1 MTTEIVILNWNGEKF
16 LERYLPPLLKSIE
29 GLDGVRVTVADN
41 ASEDSSRELV
51 AKSFPS
57 VKYIQLKKNYGFAE
71 GYNRALKK
79 MDADYLL
86 LLNSDVEVADGWL
99 HPLLEWMELHPE
111 CGICGPKLHQTGNR
125 DMFEYAGAAGG
136 YIDKYGFPFCR
147 GRVMKMVEKDDGQY
161 DIPEEVMWASGAAFM
176 IRRELFNSLGGF
188 CKDFFAH
195 MEEIDLC
202 WRARLEGWKVNVVPR
217 STVYH
222 LGGGSLPQDSPYKL
236 FLNYRNN
243 LSMLSRCLPQT
254 IALDYAFNLI
264 GEIADPDEGPDFFG
278 CCCDEYNRCDD
289 ELKLSLAET
298 AAILGLKKADAVIR
312 RRMLI
317 DDLAAVAYL
326 LRGQFRNFLAVV
338 RAHKEF
344 RSVRHKTTQK
354 QLRGYIQQVVTGKR
368 LEIARNLLTDEPL
381 DGNWLSASFGLK
393 CIWSKWVVLQA
404 VLKKDTIFAYVN
416 KTLK

>member
-1 MTTEIVILNWNGEKF
+1 MTTEIVILNWNGERL
-16 LERYLPPLLKSIE
+16 LERYLPPLLKSVE
-29 GLDGVRVTVADN
+29 GIDGVVVTVADN
-41 ASEDSSRELV
+41 ASEDGSRKLI
-51 AKSFPS
+51 ANSFPS

-79 MDADYLL
+79 SNADYFL
-86 LLNSDVEVADGWL
+86 LLNSDIKVADGWL
-99 HPLLEWMELHPE
+99 HPLMEWMELHPD

-125 DMFEYAGAAGG
+125 EMFEYAGAAGG

-147 GRVMKMVEKDDGQY
+147 GRVMKMVEKDEGQY
-161 DIPEEVMWASGAAFM
+161 DIPEELMWVSGAAFM

-222 LGGGSLPQDSPYKL
+222 LGGASLPPDSPYKL

-243 LSMLSRCLPQT
+243 LAMLSRCLPQT

-317 DDLAAVAYL
+317 DDLAAASYL
-326 LRGQFRNFLAVV
+326 FSGRLKNFLAVV

-344 RSVRHKTTQK
+344 RSTRHKATQK

-368 LEIARNLLTDEPL
+368 LEIARNILTDEPL

>member
-1 MTTEIVILNWNGEKF
+1 MNWNGERL
-16 LERYLPPLLKSIE
+16 LERYLPPLLKSVE
-29 GLDGVRVTVADN
+29 GIDGVVVTVADN
-41 ASEDSSRELV
+41 ASEDGSRKLV
-51 AKSFPS
+51 ANSFPS

-79 MDADYLL
+79 SNADYFL
-86 LLNSDVEVADGWL
+86 LLNSDIKVADGWL
-99 HPLLEWMELHPE
+99 HPLMEWMELHPD

-125 DMFEYAGAAGG
+125 EMFEYAGAAGG

-147 GRVMKMVEKDDGQY
+147 GRVMKMVEKDEGQY
-161 DIPEEVMWASGAAFM
+161 DIPEELMWVSGAAFM

-222 LGGGSLPQDSPYKL
+222 LGGASLPPDSPYKL

-243 LSMLSRCLPQT
+243 LAMLSRCLPQT

-317 DDLAAVAYL
+317 DDLAAASYL
-326 LRGQFRNFLAVV
+326 FSGRLKNFLAVV

-344 RSVRHKTTQK
+344 RSTRHKATQK

-368 LEIARNLLTDEPL
+368 LEIARNILTDEPL